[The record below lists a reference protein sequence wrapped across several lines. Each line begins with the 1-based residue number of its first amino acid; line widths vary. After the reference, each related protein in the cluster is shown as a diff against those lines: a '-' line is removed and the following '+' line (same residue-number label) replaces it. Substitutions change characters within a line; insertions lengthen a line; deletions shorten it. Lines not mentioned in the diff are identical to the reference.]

1 MSPPAYR
8 NQQSLD
14 IDLGFPLM
22 NLDADGLR
30 EEQLAD
36 RDETSDY
43 SDDELIESR
52 KHAIKSHPDYSLVK
66 DGTSCCTL
74 HLLVS

>member
-1 MSPPAYR
+1 
-8 NQQSLD
+8 
-14 IDLGFPLM
+14 
-22 NLDADGLR
+22 
-30 EEQLAD
+30 LAD

>member
-14 IDLGFPLM
+14 IDLGFPLI

-30 EEQLAD
+30 EE
-36 RDETSDY
+36 
-43 SDDELIESR
+43 
-52 KHAIKSHPDYSLVK
+52 
-66 DGTSCCTL
+66 
-74 HLLVS
+74 